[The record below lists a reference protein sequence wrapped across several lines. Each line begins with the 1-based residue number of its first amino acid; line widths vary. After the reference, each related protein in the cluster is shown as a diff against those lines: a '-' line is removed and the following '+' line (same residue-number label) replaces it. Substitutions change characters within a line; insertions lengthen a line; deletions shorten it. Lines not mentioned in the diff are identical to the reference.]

1 MVYFQASKY
10 RMCCNKYVCKAIY
23 SHTCALIRHKS
34 RKRYAGVEELFR
46 YFATNREV
54 AGSIPDYVNRIFD

>member
-1 MVYFQASKY
+1 
-10 RMCCNKYVCKAIY
+10 MCCNKYVCKAIY

-46 YFATNREV
+46 YFATNRDV
-54 AGSIPDYVNRIFD
+54 AGSIPDYVIRIFD